1 MMIPRSLCALV
12 ILGGAVSGA
21 MAAPGPQ
28 ALSARE
34 MDAVTAGAGPSATI
48 TSLAGAAGDVAA
60 FATTAGTTYVASN
73 NSISNN
79 PASTAYVAV
88 GAGTAAAVGAGNG
101 AATSTSVTP
110 TANVPG
116 TTVTTYTI
124 NQHIQ
129 NGNTELTV
137 NAVAKVGTFVN
148 PWALAH

>member
-1 MMIPRSLCALV
+1 MMIPRSLCVLI
-12 ILGGAVSGA
+12 ILGGAASAA
-21 MAAPGPQ
+21 MASPDPQ
-28 ALSARE
+28 RLSALE
-34 MDAVTAGAGPSATI
+34 MDAVTAGAGPTATI
-48 TSLAGAAGDVAA
+48 TSLAGATGDVAA
-60 FATTAGTTYVASN
+60 FATTAGTTYVAAN

-101 AATSTSVTP
+101 AGTSTSVHP
-110 TANVPG
+110 TADVPG
-116 TTVTTYTI
+116 STVTTYTI

-129 NGNTELTV
+129 NGNTELSV